1 MRMLPAAAMLVLVF
15 AVSPGGGSMA
25 AAQTDRN
32 ADLLPVEL
40 STVGVDPRSA
50 TPVVLLREPSSGRV
64 VPIWVGDAEARAIL
78 LALRGIAMPRPM
90 THDLMATLLEALQA
104 TVHEVVVHD
113 MVDNTYIATIRLRV
127 RGSDAIREVD
137 SRPSDALAL
146 ALRTNASIRMARRV
160 IQTSPPEFDFIAPEG
175 PDQIVQL
182 FGMTVVAPTA
192 ELRREHGL
200 TGRPGVIVTHVT
212 GRAQQRGVRRG
223 DLIIQVNGRQVR
235 EPMEFYEA
243 IRTAPRDRPVRLVI
257 ARPGEEVDIEMPPER
272 PVPVP
277 EDRFSV

>member
-1 MRMLPAAAMLVLVF
+1 MRMLPAAAIVVLVV
-15 AVSPGGGSMA
+15 AGSPGDGGT
-25 AAQTDRN
+25 AAQTDR
-32 ADLLPVEL
+32 DVELVPVEL

-64 VPIWVGDAEARAIL
+64 VPIWVGEAEARAIL

-90 THDLMATLLEALQA
+90 THDLMARLLEELQA

-113 MVDNTYIATIRLRV
+113 MVENTYLATIRLRIA
-127 RGSDAIREVD
+127 GSDVIREVD

-146 ALRTNASIRMARRV
+146 ALRTNAAIRMARRV
-160 IQTSPPEFDFIAPEG
+160 IQASPPEFDFIAPQG

-182 FGMTVVAPTA
+182 LGMTVVAPTP

-200 TGRPGVIVTHVT
+200 PALAGVIVTSVA

-223 DLIIQVNGRQVR
+223 DLVTRVNGRQVR
-235 EPMEFYEA
+235 EPMDFYEA

-257 ARPGEEVDIEMPPER
+257 ARPGEEVDIELPADR
-272 PVPVP
+272 PVPLP
-277 EDRFSV
+277 EDRFKV